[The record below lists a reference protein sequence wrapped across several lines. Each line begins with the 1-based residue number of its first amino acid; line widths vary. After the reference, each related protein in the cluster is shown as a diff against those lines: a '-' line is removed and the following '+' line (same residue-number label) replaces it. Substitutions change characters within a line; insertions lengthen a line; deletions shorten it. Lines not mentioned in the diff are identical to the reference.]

1 MGMMVACMA
10 LAGCNGTSSS
20 KKTTRPASQSSSD
33 DDESSEPIVLPD
45 LQVKIDNGD
54 GNPKVETVKLGTALE
69 KPAKD
74 PTAPAGKV
82 FYGWMNVKNGGEIW
96 DFDSKSNN
104 VVMEDV
110 ELKPCFIPASQAVN
124 AFEAE
129 LCPDITERI
138 GKDGTAGMDGETYS
152 GGQSGTGLIGRVAYE
167 DGKNKYNASGA
178 YVRESGVARYAT
190 DADFANSDV
199 SVVGAFVHYNYVK
212 GNTLTWEIESDA
224 AATNVT
230 LFMRLSGEYGLT
242 EEHQVF
248 EGEGE
253 ARVYERFS
261 DADFQVQVNNA
272 DVKYGNI
279 AIHNIVPKDILPFRD
294 FMISAEVSLNQGK
307 NTIKMTVN
315 NENTLNGTIKSTGPV
330 IDAIKLVSS
339 SAVTFSNA
347 KLSQLNS
354 SK

>member
-20 KKTTRPASQSSSD
+20 KKPSRSASQSSSEE
-33 DDESSEPIVLPD
+33 ESSEPIVLPD

-54 GNPKVETVKLGTALE
+54 GNPKVETVKLGTALK
-69 KPAKD
+69 KPVED

-96 DFDSKSNN
+96 DFDSKS
-104 VVMEDV
+104 
-110 ELKPCFIPASQAVN
+110 
-124 AFEAE
+124 
-129 LCPDITERI
+129 PDITERI